1 MNFKKKNQFSKMKNV
16 CSHHRMCLSGRVNCD
31 GPSGSPVCSLLT
43 KPRQIAFSFLDVAF
57 NIAAVKPDVFSFV
70 DMFTAVFIYSTY

>member
-1 MNFKKKNQFSKMKNV
+1 
-16 CSHHRMCLSGRVNCD
+16 MCLSGRVNCD

-43 KPRQIAFSFLDVAF
+43 ESRQIAFSFLDVTF

-70 DMFTAVFIYSTY
+70 DRFTGVFICCTY

>member
-1 MNFKKKNQFSKMKNV
+1 MKNV

-31 GPSGSPVCSLLT
+31 GPSGSPMCSLLT
-43 KPRQIAFSFLDVAF
+43 ESRQIAFSFLDVTF

-70 DMFTAVFIYSTY
+70 DTFTGVFICCTY